1 MVRPNLTVKVKASA
15 TTQLVLKEK
24 QNFIHKNEQ
33 GKEASNY
40 AI

>member
-1 MVRPNLTVKVKASA
+1 MVRANLTVKVKASI
-15 TTQLVLKEK
+15 TTQLVSEEK

-33 GKEASNY
+33 DKEASNY